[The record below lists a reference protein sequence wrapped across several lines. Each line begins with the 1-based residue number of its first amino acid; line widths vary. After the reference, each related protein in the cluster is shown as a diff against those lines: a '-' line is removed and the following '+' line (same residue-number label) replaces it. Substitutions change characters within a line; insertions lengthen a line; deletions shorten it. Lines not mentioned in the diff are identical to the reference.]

1 MSWEVYGDIASCE
14 PSFKSKIILPTR
26 AFRSFNHNGNSS
38 EDSSNSRQ
46 QKLTSWEMK
55 VKRQN
60 NYSCPDMRLLGRSYD
75 SISLDNSDPD
85 YMNPSMEEPF
95 HGQPISYSSEQD
107 DDFIRSLD
115 LSMRDKQQFG
125 KMCKSSKEK
134 MKRKSPLNMQNHEY
148 ILKSELFHSLFSN
161 IPDSERLVI
170 DYSCAL
176 HQEVIIR
183 GRLYVS
189 QNYFCFYGNLWNS
202 DTLLTIRCYDIS
214 SMNKDNTTPSGP
226 NSIQI
231 CTEDLEYHFSSF
243 SARNEAYFTLF
254 RVWQNA
260 LADQPMS
267 FQELWDWIHQYDG
280 QQIGLTGENGD
291 GNSVSENTFQ
301 TSEWR
306 YSNENMNYLR
316 DTPVKPVDEEESV
329 NLTVEE
335 SRDANKLL
343 KTRVKN
349 KIPQRGVSTKRRTL
363 AYPKDVSD
371 STESDQDDNIQVT
384 CPCEKHEG
392 KEVLN
397 SILHVSVD
405 KLFSLIFNGS
415 EFYQEFQK
423 NRQTKDILETDWQPC
438 QETGEKTRQ
447 VKYTVALNISLAK
460 SAHVTETQT
469 LTKISKEGVVY
480 VVTCEVSNTGV
491 PYSDSFCVMATY
503 CLIRITKQK
512 SRLRIHGYVHYKKSL
527 LGMIKAII
535 EKTTFQGF
543 KNFCADLERALTEVS
558 SQNNETSKRK
568 MSNQKRI
575 RRHSEP
581 NMTENQEDRAQ
592 HDSDKNIGVISKV
605 QENREYFP
613 FVVKFILYTLLFLL
627 FFNTLLF
634 YKLWCLERENLNLT
648 AEVTELQQP
657 LKESFQYILREDC
670 EKLVQHQEMLYSVEA
685 ESWSEI
691 LSDTLQLTQIIQ
703 KSLIELQI
711 SAEHHHSGR
720 KQRMVKTMKEPIS
733 KEFDKD
739 KSQDYFTKISIKK
752 EENINEAEL
761 ILSEGQSVSNER
773 ETQDLH
779 VKEETNT

>member
-1 MSWEVYGDIASCE
+1 MQLSADLVFKDNFNAVSIPKPVFLKLMYFAAKDSHFLLNGKLYYQVDGGAMGSRLA
-14 PSFKSKIILPTR
+14 PSLANLFLCHHEKQRFENCPQQFNFLSYR
-26 AFRSFNHNGNSS
+26 RSFNHNGNSS

-115 LSMRDKQQFG
+115 LSMRDKQQF
-125 KMCKSSKEK
+125 
-134 MKRKSPLNMQNHEY
+134 
-148 ILKSELFHSLFSN
+148 
-161 IPDSERLVI
+161 

-371 STESDQDDNIQVT
+371 STESDQDDNI
-384 CPCEKHEG
+384 H
-392 KEVLN
+392 
-397 SILHVSVD
+397 
-405 KLFSLIFNGS
+405 
-415 EFYQEFQK
+415 
-423 NRQTKDILETDWQPC
+423 ILETDWQPC

-613 FVVKFILYTLLFLL
+613 FVVKFILYT
-627 FFNTLLF
+627 
-634 YKLWCLERENLNLT
+634 
-648 AEVTELQQP
+648 
-657 LKESFQYILREDC
+657 FQYILREDC